1 MGITV
6 KRLMKKAAAN
16 PALVQGLMGNAVGRW
31 LVQRLLASQQRA
43 YAAKQA
49 RKAELRVEPAAAAVE
64 TVVEPAPA
72 AIAITP
78 EMLAVEAITS
88 APATLTDIPN
98 NNDLYHEDTSMS
110 AIAALFQSMQS
121 RFNAQAAAGLDAVF
135 QFELTDGDTTHIV
148 IENQTCQ
155 VVDGEHDDPTVT
167 LIMDSDTLQQ
177 VMTGELDG
185 MQAFMTG
192 RIRADGNIM
201 LATKL
206 NNLFPLD

>member
-1 MGITV
+1 M
-6 KRLMKKAAAN
+6 KRLIKKAAAS

-43 YAAKQA
+43 YAARKA
-49 RKAELRVEPAAAAVE
+49 RKAELRVEPAAAVE

-78 EMLAVEAITS
+78 EMLAVEAITR

-98 NNDLYHEDTSMS
+98 NNDRYHEDTPMS

>member
-1 MGITV
+1 
-6 KRLMKKAAAN
+6 
-16 PALVQGLMGNAVGRW
+16 
-31 LVQRLLASQQRA
+31 
-43 YAAKQA
+43 
-49 RKAELRVEPAAAAVE
+49 
-64 TVVEPAPA
+64 
-72 AIAITP
+72 
-78 EMLAVEAITS
+78 
-88 APATLTDIPN
+88 
-98 NNDLYHEDTSMS
+98 MS